1 MSMSNSIPRPPSR
14 WITRAAIPITIVVIA
29 VGALLWTAWD
39 SLVPAAVVDV
49 VPVAARTRAAS
60 STTAAVG
67 EADSSGE
74 RREGAAVQAP
84 GWIEPS
90 PFPILVPTLTP
101 GIVRSVH
108 ALEGARVQTGDVLV
122 ELVDEQQQIDVR
134 RAEAEVAA
142 ALAMLRETED
152 EHARKSKMVAAG
164 AASAGEVAR
173 LSLRADALRA
183 ALAAREADAAQRVL
197 ARERTKVRA
206 PADGVVMVR
215 TVVPGMAVSDMQ
227 DAKPLF
233 ELYDPTSLQI
243 RADIPLADAGRVA
256 VGDRAEISADVLPGK
271 TMAGEVIRIVHQADI
286 AKNTVQAKVR
296 IIDPPSALKPDMLT
310 RVRIMPKGSTKADSM
325 GGGDKV
331 ALWVPSGCVQRKADH
346 DEVLVVQTSPRGDS
360 ILDARAVETGAV
372 DAGWTEIRAGIRA
385 GDLAVANPSTAPPAG
400 SRVVARESW
409 RHASKGGADGVH

>member
-1 MSMSNSIPRPPSR
+1 MITSNAIPRPPSR
-14 WITRAAIPITIVVIA
+14 WITRAAIPITIVA
-29 VGALLWTAWD
+29 VAAGTLLWTAWD

-49 VPVAARTRAAS
+49 VPVAARTRAVNT
-60 STTAAVG
+60 TTAAVG
-67 EADSSGE
+67 EAVSSDE
-74 RREGAAVQAP
+74 MREGAAVQAP

-101 GIVRSVH
+101 GIVRSVR
-108 ALEGARVQTGDVLV
+108 ALEGERVRAGDVLV
-122 ELVDEQQQIDVR
+122 ELVDEQHQIDVR

-183 ALAAREADAAQRVL
+183 ALSAREADASQRVL

-271 TMAGEVIRIVHQADI
+271 TMVGEVIRIVHQADI

-296 IIDPPSALKPDMLT
+296 IIDPSSALKPDMLT
-310 RVRIMPKGSTKADSM
+310 RVRIMPKGSTKADST
-325 GGGDKV
+325 GDGEKV
-331 ALWVPSGCVQRKADH
+331 SLWVPSGCVQRRADQ
-346 DEVLVVQTSPRGDS
+346 DEVLVVLTTPRGGS
-360 ILDARAVETGAV
+360 TLHSRTVEKGAV
-372 DAGWTEIRAGIRA
+372 DAGWTEIRRGIRA
-385 GDLAVANPSTAPPAG
+385 GDLAVADPRTAPPAG
-400 SRVVARESW
+400 SRVVPREAW
-409 RHASKGGADGVH
+409 RDTKGGAHGVH